1 MTIFRFLDKSISLQ
15 SVSDGEN
22 NNYYITHLM
31 KNVILIACCILLSTS
46 MIQAQ
51 DNTPSDDQIEMKVRA
66 LGYRFYK
73 DGERLT
79 WKELVSATES
89 VKKANAL
96 IKRAK
101 SQKLLSNILAFS
113 GGALIGVPL
122 GQKSAHR
129 EPTWELAYLGG
140 GIALISL
147 HLSFRTFNNV
157 NKGIDSYNIAM
168 SATAQ
173 YQFQPEFR
181 VIADGKGF
189 GLAMRF

>member
-1 MTIFRFLDKSISLQ
+1 
-15 SVSDGEN
+15 
-22 NNYYITHLM
+22 M
-31 KNVILIACCILLSTS
+31 KNLILIACCILLSTS
-46 MIQAQ
+46 SFIQAQ
-51 DNTPSDDQIEMKVRA
+51 DNTPSDDQIDMKVRV

-73 DGERLT
+73 DGQRIT
-79 WKELVSATES
+79 WKELDAATES

-101 SQKLLSNILAFS
+101 SQRLLSNIMAFS

-122 GQKSAHR
+122 GQKSADR
-129 EPTWELAYLGG
+129 EPTWELAYIGG
-140 GIALISL
+140 GIALISM